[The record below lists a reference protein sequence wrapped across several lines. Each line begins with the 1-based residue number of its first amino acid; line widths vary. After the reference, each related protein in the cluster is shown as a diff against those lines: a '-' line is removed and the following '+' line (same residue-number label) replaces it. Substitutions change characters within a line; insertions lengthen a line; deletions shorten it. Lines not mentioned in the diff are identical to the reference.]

1 MYNER
6 YDEECYVKMFKENYE
21 VGDKV
26 YYLNEKK
33 EYQIGTIKSI
43 EKAEINDWNDKDI
56 NLYKITG
63 CLYLRS
69 KEHIY
74 GLCV

>member
-1 MYNER
+1 MFEFNKEY
-6 YDEECYVKMFKENYE
+6 YFKEKMIKDEYC

-26 YYLNEKK
+26 YYLNHKN
-33 EYQIGTIKSI
+33 EYEVGRIKSI
-43 EKAEINDWNDKDI
+43 EKDDLNNE
-56 NLYKITG
+56 NLYMITG

-74 GLCV
+74 GLYYTT